1 MKMMKALSKLI
12 WKAMILRWAIK
23 NSLLLQ
29 KYSIVYARW
38 IRMSRINYFYGW
50 FSGILFTVYNIYRC
64 SLKYSQYPVTTE
76 LSTEDGSNSSTSFP
90 LGSASLCRIRLIW
103 ILVTICLNSMH
114 SKMKTSKV
122 SSSDTFSDFE
132 MNGRFL
138 STIKKIEF

>member
-12 WKAMILRWAIK
+12 WKAMILRWGIISDMLAILYGNAYK
-23 NSLLLQ
+23 AQ
-29 KYSIVYARW
+29 VMPVQDKW
-38 IRMSRINYFYGW
+38 FYGW

-64 SLKYSQYPVTTE
+64 SVKYSQYPVTTE

-90 LGSASLCRIRLIW
+90 LGIPSLCGIRLIW

-122 SSSDTFSDFE
+122 SFFAINWTY
-132 MNGRFL
+132 
-138 STIKKIEF
+138 IA